1 MEFLY
6 TRRFLRSLRKLPAL
20 IQEDVFLAVEHFK
33 NKKEHKALRLHKLSG
48 RMKRYHAFSANFSY
62 RIIIE
67 IEKEK
72 VYFLDVGDHNIYQ

>member
-6 TRRFLRSLRKLPAL
+6 TRRFLRSLRKLPVL
-20 IQEDVFLAVEHFK
+20 IQEDVILAVERFK
-33 NKKEHKALRLHKLSG
+33 NKNEHKALRLHKLSG
-48 RMKRYHAFSANFSY
+48 RMKKYHAFSANFSC

-67 IEKEK
+67 IEKKK